1 MTSPRRMRVLR
12 NPRSVRRQVRV
23 WRREGRTIAFVP
35 TMGFL
40 HEGHLSLVKKARSL
54 ADRVVAS
61 IFVNP
66 PQFVPGEDLASY
78 PQDLPRDL
86 KLLRGE
92 NVDLCFTPDASQVY
106 ADDHRTEIH
115 VIGFEG
121 VLEGSSRPGHFAGVA
136 LVVAKLLH
144 ITEPDVLVLGQKDAQ
159 QAVILETMVRDL
171 DMPVRVVRGSTVRD
185 RDGLALSSRN
195 AYLDSEQRAAA
206 TVLWRSLRKAREA
219 ARSGERSA
227 ARIKQVIRR
236 EVGKEPRVRL
246 DYTAV
251 VNARSLGEIRK
262 LEGRVLIP
270 IAAYVGTTRLIDN
283 VEFEVHS

>member
-1 MTSPRRMRVLR
+1 MISPRRMRVLR
-12 NPRSVRRQVRV
+12 DPRAVRRQIRA
-23 WRREGRTIAFVP
+23 WRKEGMSIAFVP

-40 HEGHLSLVKKARSL
+40 HEGHLSLVRKARSL
-54 ADRVVAS
+54 TDRVVAS

-66 PQFVPGEDLASY
+66 TQFAPGEDLASY
-78 PQDLPRDL
+78 PQDIPRDL

-92 NVDLCFTPDASQVY
+92 NVDLCFTPDASEVY

-115 VIGFEG
+115 VTGFDT
-121 VLEGSSRPGHFAGVA
+121 VLEGSSRPTHFAGVA

-159 QAVILETMVRDL
+159 QAVVLETMVRDL
-171 DMPVRVVRGSTVRD
+171 DMAVRVVRGLTVRESN
-185 RDGLALSSRN
+185 GLALSSRN

-206 TVLWRSLRKAREA
+206 ASLWRSLRKARQA

-227 ARIKQVIRR
+227 ARIKQLVRR
-236 EVGKEPRVRL
+236 EIGKEPGVRL
-246 DYTAV
+246 EYTAV
-251 VNARSLGEIRK
+251 VNARNLEEIKK

-270 IAAYVGTTRLIDN
+270 IAAYVGKTRLIDN
-283 VEFEVHS
+283 VEFEVPS